1 MGIVGILHA
10 SITHQLV
17 AVVSDVLGNESVEE
31 TAQGIVHKLH
41 RVHLA
46 SMHQVG
52 SHLPNHVAKLGLQ
65 LLSTRVDIDI
75 FCHKILVNK
84 INLILC
90 I

>member
-1 MGIVGILHA
+1 MGIVSILHA
-10 SITHQLV
+10 SVTHQLV
-17 AVVSDVLGNESVEE
+17 AVVGDVLGYESVEE

-65 LLSTRVDIDI
+65 LLGTRVDIDI
-75 FCHKILVNK
+75 FCHKY
-84 INLILC
+84 NLQIK
-90 I
+90 